1 MGKEQKGFVVYGD
14 VQAVVDE
21 LNDEQT
27 GRLFKAMITY
37 FATGKAP
44 KFDGILKF
52 VWIPIQQ
59 QMDRDKEKYDA
70 KCEKNRAKIQKY
82 WDSVKANTNEYNSIQ
97 TYTNATNTKTNTN
110 TNTDTK
116 KDTDTDTTTNTNA
129 ALKQQGSGRY
139 KCDDDFNI
147 WKRLTPEDIDV
158 LYEKFPNSGGLLI
171 DAVYEDVKA
180 KKTKVKSGLKYIL
193 GYAKNVGWDD
203 NADHFDGGGMA

>member
-110 TNTDTK
+110 TDTK
-116 KDTDTDTTTNTNA
+116 KDTDTDTTTNTNV
-129 ALKQQGSGRY
+129 GGGRY

>member
-1 MGKEQKGFVVYGD
+1 MSKDQKGFVVYGD
-14 VQAVVDE
+14 IQAVVDE
-21 LNDEQT
+21 LNDEQA
-27 GRLFKAMITY
+27 GKLFRAMLAY

-44 KFDGILKF
+44 KFDGVLKY
-52 VWIPIQQ
+52 VWIPIKQ
-59 QMDRDKEKYDA
+59 QMDRDKEKYEA

-82 WDSVKANTNEYNSIQ
+82 WDGVKANTNEYNSIQ
-97 TYTNATNTKTNTN
+97 TYSNATN
-110 TNTDTK
+110 TNTDTNTDTNTK
-116 KDTDTDTTTNTNA
+116 KDTDTDTTTNTNY
-129 ALKQQGSGRY
+129 GRGRY

>member
-1 MGKEQKGFVVYGD
+1 MKFLITGYNGQLGYDIVRELKKRGYTDYLALDKDKMDITNKEGVNKIIKDYNPD
-14 VQAVVDE
+14 VIFHCAAWTAVD
-21 LNDEQT
+21 
-27 GRLFKAMITY
+27 KAEDM
-37 FATGKAP
+37 
-44 KFDGILKF
+44 
-52 VWIPIQQ
+52 
-59 QMDRDKEKYDA
+59 YDA
-70 KCEKNRAKIQKY
+70 C
-82 WDSVKANTNEYNSIQ
+82 YNVNVNG
-97 TYTNATNTKTNTN
+97 TV
-110 TNTDTK
+110 
-116 KDTDTDTTTNTNA
+116 TDTTTVTVPS
-129 ALKQQGSGRY
+129 GGRY

>member
-37 FATGKAP
+37 FVTGKAP

-59 QMDRDKEKYDA
+59 QMDRDKEKYDS
-70 KCEKNRAKIQKY
+70 KCAKNRENIKAY
-82 WDSVKANTNEYNSIQ
+82 WERTKANERIQ
-97 TYTNATNTKTNTN
+97 TNTNATNTKTNTD
-110 TNTDTK
+110 TNTK
-116 KDTDTDTTTNTNA
+116 TDTDTTTTT
-129 ALKQQGSGRY
+129 KTKTDTKSRSGGRDGG
-139 KCDDDFNI
+139 DDYDI
-147 WKRLTPEDIDV
+147 WSKLTPSDIDTI
-158 LYEKFPNSGGLLI
+158 YDSYPDSGGFLI
-171 DAVYEDVKA
+171 EEVAAEVRSKR
-180 KKTKVKSGLKYIL
+180 KKVKNAVSFIL

-203 NADHFDGGGMA
+203 DADHFDGGGMA